1 MFNHDTHYR
10 VAERFKGE
18 GNTAYKA
25 QDYEK
30 AKQCYSSA
38 IYHCPGCA
46 VYYGNRS
53 AALMMLNDYTAALD
67 DCTRAVQLDES
78 FTKGY
83 LRAAKCH
90 LMLGN
95 PSLSIDY
102 YHKVL
107 QFEKG
112 NKQAQSEMDVSR
124 KVLGY
129 MDRAKSETQKGEYRT
144 VSMCCKQVFVSD

>member
-1 MFNHDTHYR
+1 MLS
-10 VAERFKGE
+10 
-18 GNTAYKA
+18 
-25 QDYEK
+25 DY
-30 AKQCYSSA
+30 A
-38 IYHCPGCA
+38 
-46 VYYGNRS
+46 
-53 AALMMLNDYTAALD
+53 AALD
-67 DCTRAVQLDES
+67 DCTKAIQLDES

-107 QFEKG
+107 HFEKA

-124 KVLGY
+124 KVLGH
-129 MDRAKSETQKGEYRT
+129 MDRAKAESIKGEYRT
-144 VSMCCKQVFVSD
+144 VSACTCGNKCC